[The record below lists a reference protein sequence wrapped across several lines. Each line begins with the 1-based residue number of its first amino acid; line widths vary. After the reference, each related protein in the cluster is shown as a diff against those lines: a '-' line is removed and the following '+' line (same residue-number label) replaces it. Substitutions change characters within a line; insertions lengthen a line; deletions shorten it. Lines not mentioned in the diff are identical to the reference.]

1 MARCCCCSEPMA
13 ELQQA
18 LIAFFHNSPLREYS
32 VSMLR
37 SVPGL
42 PPILQTIHLLGVAII
57 MGSAVMLSLRIL
69 GIACRRQQLQEMAG
83 RLFPWFLCALPVMLL
98 SALPFFAR
106 PQRYLTNPIFGHKFV
121 FLLLALAATILLF
134 YWYREKRMQ
143 HGVTVRLV
151 ALLSVSAWIMTAM
164 AGRWITYVDYIFWLG

>member
-1 MARCCCCSEPMA
+1 MIEF
-13 ELQQA
+13 QQA
-18 LIAFFHNSPLREYS
+18 VIAFFSNSPLREYS

-98 SALPFFAR
+98 SGLPFFLAR
-106 PQRYLTNPIFGHKFV
+106 PQRYLTNPIFGYKFL
-121 FLLLALAATILLF
+121 FLFLALAATLLLW
-134 YWYREKRMQ
+134 YWCRGKRMQ
-143 HGVTVRLV
+143 HGVIIRLV

-164 AGRWITYVDYIFWLG
+164 AGRWIAYVDYIFWPG

>member
-98 SALPFFAR
+98 SALPFFCTPPTIPDKSHIRTQVCFFASGIGCK
-106 PQRYLTNPIFGHKFV
+106 NPA
-121 FLLLALAATILLF
+121 LLLVQGEKNAARRYCQAGCSVISISMDHDSNGRALDHL
-134 YWYREKRMQ
+134 R
-143 HGVTVRLV
+143 
-151 ALLSVSAWIMTAM
+151 
-164 AGRWITYVDYIFWLG
+164 

>member
-1 MARCCCCSEPMA
+1 MT

-18 LIAFFHNSPLREYS
+18 LIAFFSSSPLREYS

-37 SVPGL
+37 SVSGL

-83 RLFPWFLCALPVMLL
+83 RLFPWFLAALPVMLL
-98 SALPFFAR
+98 SGLPFFLAR
-106 PQRYLTNPIFGHKFV
+106 PQRYLTNPIFGYKFV
-121 FLLLALAATILLF
+121 FLFLALAATFLLC
-134 YWYREKRMQ
+134 YWCREKRMQ
-143 HGVTVRLV
+143 DGVIIKLV
-151 ALLSVSAWIMTAM
+151 AVLSVSAWIMTAM
-164 AGRWITYVDYIFWLG
+164 AGRWIAYVDYIFWPG